1 MSKKQYQQRLNKI
14 TVRSRDNPAE
24 YARQYYWI
32 VIKGKSTAPS
42 KRAKKTKTVKKKN
55 KWSF

>member
-1 MSKKQYQQRLNKI
+1 MGRKRYKQRLNKI

-32 VIKGKSTAPS
+32 AIKGKNKAPPKQ
-42 KRAKKTKTVKKKN
+42 KRKRKKVKK
-55 KWSF
+55 

>member
-1 MSKKQYQQRLNKI
+1 MVYRDFTMTKKKYEQRLNHI

-32 VIKGKSTAPS
+32 VKRGKAHAPARQR
-42 KRAKKTKTVKKKN
+42 KRRKKK
-55 KWSF
+55 